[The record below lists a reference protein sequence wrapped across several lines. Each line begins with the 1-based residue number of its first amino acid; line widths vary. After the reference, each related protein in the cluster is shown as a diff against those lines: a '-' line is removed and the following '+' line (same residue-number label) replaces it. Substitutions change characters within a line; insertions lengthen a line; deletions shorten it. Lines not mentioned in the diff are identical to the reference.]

1 MIPNPFRK
9 FDLDKMR
16 RSSDQLNHTMDFA
29 SVVSKRLMVF
39 AVVICVLFGAVFLRL
54 FQIQVLS
61 HEEYTAKTES
71 YNTVTQSSSTPRGE
85 IYDRNGKVIA
95 KTVVSHNIIYTQ
107 PESITTQE
115 KWDLAKQFA
124 STFDVDPDELTM
136 SQRKDLYIFL
146 TSLLDADDSSYQ
158 CNDLL
163 SEEELEQ
170 YNSGA

>member
-85 IYDRNGKVIA
+85 IYDRNGQ
-95 KTVVSHNIIYTQ
+95 SDRQDGRLPQHH
-107 PESITTQE
+107 
-115 KWDLAKQFA
+115 
-124 STFDVDPDELTM
+124 
-136 SQRKDLYIFL
+136 LY
-146 TSLLDADDSSYQ
+146 A
-158 CNDLL
+158 
-163 SEEELEQ
+163 
-170 YNSGA
+170 A

>member
-61 HEEYTAKTES
+61 HEEYTRE
-71 YNTVTQSSSTPRGE
+71 
-85 IYDRNGKVIA
+85 DRELQHGDPVFLYA
-95 KTVVSHNIIYTQ
+95 AGR
-107 PESITTQE
+107 
-115 KWDLAKQFA
+115 DL
-124 STFDVDPDELTM
+124 
-136 SQRKDLYIFL
+136 
-146 TSLLDADDSSYQ
+146 
-158 CNDLL
+158 
-163 SEEELEQ
+163 
-170 YNSGA
+170 